1 MKLSAGGTLKIDAED
16 ILNGKTFSDTNFAK
30 SSVSGDGSTLI
41 EIAGGDELTQDEFNT
56 FRTATG
62 FTGVFKMNVKV
73 DATGELTT
81 DNAVKGLQ
89 TDAYNDKTLNV
100 ADASKNNITS
110 AFSVGNVN
118 VKAEQDVKLAAGG
131 SLILNNASAENG
143 KGNFVTKQSG
153 SGTAVGGVQF
163 TDAANSL
170 TLVGAGNIAS
180 ISASGDKFGS
190 VVIGQGGEP
199 VKAGAVTV
207 VAGNSI
213 GANGTQIKDLTLNA
227 GSSLTVESGDVF
239 TVNLDAQAG
248 TVVDVKGG
256 ITTNDLQFIGT
267 SLKANSLELTQ
278 GAGPQATKNLI
289 AGGANVELGSL
300 KLAQNQLLEIGQN
313 SDVPEN
319 SSTATVYAG
328 TLDLNTGSVFVD
340 PTSTVGYS
348 LLAVNNLSGTVTGN
362 QAGTLNGTV
371 TVGNNGVF
379 GVGFEND
386 QALVDMLAKYTD
398 PATGALGD
406 FKSALVLN
414 KQVTLAQA
422 TDGVTVDPAASG
434 ASATKG
440 QINFKSGS
448 GLVLTDNVYTVDSQG
463 NKQGSAISFTGGT
476 VTLDPASKLVLVGDF
491 SGADKAFNVFS
502 GSTVTGSMTIE
513 SANGLLSGI

>member
-1 MKLSAGGTLKIDAED
+1 
-16 ILNGKTFSDTNFAK
+16 
-30 SSVSGDGSTLI
+30 
-41 EIAGGDELTQDEFNT
+41 
-56 FRTATG
+56 
-62 FTGVFKMNVKV
+62 MNVKV

-180 ISASGDKFGS
+180 ITAGTDQHGS

-213 GANGTQIKDLTLNA
+213 GATGAQIKDLTLNA

-239 TVNLDAQAG
+239 TVNLDSQAG

-267 SLKANSLELTQ
+267 SLKANSLELTS
-278 GAGPQATKNLI
+278 GSGKTPNENLI
-289 AGGANVELGSL
+289 AGGAKVELGSL
-300 KLAQNQLLEIGQN
+300 KLA
-313 SDVPEN
+313 D
-319 SSTATVYAG
+319 
-328 TLDLNTGSVFVD
+328 
-340 PTSTVGYS
+340 
-348 LLAVNNLSGTVTGN
+348 
-362 QAGTLNGTV
+362 
-371 TVGNNGVF
+371 
-379 GVGFEND
+379 
-386 QALVDMLAKYTD
+386 
-398 PATGALGD
+398 
-406 FKSALVLN
+406 
-414 KQVTLAQA
+414 KQ
-422 TDGVTVDPAASG
+422 
-434 ASATKG
+434 
-440 QINFKSGS
+440 
-448 GLVLTDNVYTVDSQG
+448 
-463 NKQGSAISFTGGT
+463 
-476 VTLDPASKLVLVGDF
+476 
-491 SGADKAFNVFS
+491 
-502 GSTVTGSMTIE
+502 
-513 SANGLLSGI
+513 